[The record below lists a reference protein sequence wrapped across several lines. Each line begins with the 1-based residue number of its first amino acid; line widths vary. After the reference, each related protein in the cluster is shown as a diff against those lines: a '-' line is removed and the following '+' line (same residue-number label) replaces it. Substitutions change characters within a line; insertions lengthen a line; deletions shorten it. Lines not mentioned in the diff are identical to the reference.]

1 MWRLWL
7 KCSTL
12 ISAVAIDLFWRKA
25 DKLCHEHR
33 MARRQMKWL
42 EERKITWLH
51 RGQSSYR
58 ERHHCLEST
67 GTSYCPGGDTAQLAE
82 AWGRHLRLF
91 VTARPGGWR
100 SLDCLGFGRCCCVQR
115 LLRKKLCSTSE
126 QLLLGLSSLT
136 EEARDSCRLPAKVDS
151 QERVAVWIQ
160 QPWRDVDMMALC
172 RSRICMWTES

>member
-91 VTARPGGWR
+91 VTAPPGAGGAWTASDLAAAAVFKGSWEKSYVPLQNSCCR
-100 SLDCLGFGRCCCVQR
+100 DWALWQRRQETAVGFPPR
-115 LLRKKLCSTSE
+115 LTRKREWLYGFNSP
-126 QLLLGLSSLT
+126 G
-136 EEARDSCRLPAKVDS
+136 V
-151 QERVAVWIQ
+151 
-160 QPWRDVDMMALC
+160 M
-172 RSRICMWTES
+172 